1 MANITNEKEV
11 VKFNTGNMFS
21 QLTLGGNDF
30 VLITK
35 NNPYFVNYVKFNN
48 GFGIEDTEAY
58 TVTHGRLKKRISQNA
73 EFCKSLN
80 INAKYAM
87 TDNDIRKLRFIPMTN
102 HNVSLLSTDELVIMQ
117 NIGLNIVTI
126 D

>member
-1 MANITNEKEV
+1 MENKTNECEV
-11 VKFNTGNMFS
+11 VKFNVGNMFL

-35 NNPYFVNYVKFNN
+35 NNPHFVNYVKFNN
-48 GFGIEDTEAY
+48 NFGFNDNDSY

-73 EFCKSLN
+73 EFCKSFNLN
-80 INAKYAM
+80 ARHAM
-87 TDNDIRKLRFIPMTN
+87 TENDIKKFNFIPMTN
-102 HNVSLLSTDELVIMQ
+102 HEVSRLSTDELNVM
-117 NIGLNIVTI
+117 NKIGLNIVTI